1 MTLYF
6 SEFPWIPNRGQIYFA
21 LGNKSV
27 LDFPVASPFLFAA
40 GTEREALAGK
50 RALAEEADGN

>member
-1 MTLYF
+1 MRQ
-6 SEFPWIPNRGQIYFA
+6 NRGQIYFA

-27 LDFPVASPFLFAA
+27 LDFLVASPFLFAA

-50 RALAEEADGN
+50 SALAEEADGN